1 MPLNDEI
8 KKDAAKREAMIE
20 VAYDLI
26 SKVHS
31 DVCNKKCGRGKVDEI
46 VDNTMEILRRLIRLS
61 KQLEGFEDG
70 TE

>member
-1 MPLNDEI
+1 MPLNDGA
-8 KKDAAKREAMIE
+8 KRDAAKREAMLE
-20 VAYDLI
+20 VAYDLV

-31 DVCNKKCGRGKVDEI
+31 DVCNKKCGREKTDEI

-61 KQLEGFEDG
+61 KQLEGLDDG